1 MARTTKSEN
10 VPKDLR
16 SVFDS
21 LTAITDTFCTNH
33 LNDEYATWARYLTAA
48 LCRKRPS
55 PLAGKKLNIWAC
67 GIIYALGFVNFLFD
81 KSQIP
86 HMTAKDLCAA
96 FQVSKSAGA
105 AKAKFIRDA
114 FKMYQLD
121 PHWCLESKLAT
132 NPNVWMIEVNGF
144 IIDARY
150 ASREIQEIAFLKG
163 LIPYLPEKREG

>member
-16 SVFDS
+16 PVFES
-21 LTAITDTFCTNH
+21 LAAITDAFCSNH

-55 PLAGKKLNIWAC
+55 PLAGKNLNVWAC

-105 AKAKFIRDA
+105 AKAKIIRDT

-121 PHWCLESKLAT
+121 PRWCLQSKLAD
-132 NPNVWMIEVNGF
+132 NPQAWMIEVQGF
-144 IIDARY
+144 VVDVRY
-150 ASREIQEIAFLKG
+150 ASREIQEIAFRKG
-163 LIPYLPEKREG
+163 LIPYLPEKMEG

>member
-1 MARTTKSEN
+1 MAKTTKSEN

-16 SVFDS
+16 PLFDS
-21 LTAITDTFCTNH
+21 LTAITDTFCSNH
-33 LNDEYATWARYLTAA
+33 LNDEYATLARYLAAA
-48 LCRKRPS
+48 LCRKRSS
-55 PLAGKKLNIWAC
+55 PLAGKNLNIWAC

-105 AKAKFIRDA
+105 AKAKIIRDA
-114 FKMYQLD
+114 FKLYQLD
-121 PHWCLESKLAT
+121 PRWCLQSKLAT
-132 NPNVWMIEVNGF
+132 NPQAWMIEVNGF
-144 IIDARY
+144 IIDVRY
-150 ASREIQEIAFLKG
+150 ASREIQEIAFRKS